1 MIFKTN
7 FLIQI
12 IFKKRLGFGSG
23 LDSRVGLV
31 SEVVLGLG
39 LGLALELDLG
49 SGFLRQRIYL
59 KFSEKIREQLVG
71 KFWLKFVWK
80 LFVLKKFV
88 LKIAWKLF

>member
-1 MIFKTN
+1 MILKTN

-49 SGFLRQRIYL
+49 SGF
-59 KFSEKIREQLVG
+59 
-71 KFWLKFVWK
+71 
-80 LFVLKKFV
+80 
-88 LKIAWKLF
+88 

>member
-1 MIFKTN
+1 MKVLFSKSVIFPVFIFLGLFFRVIFQKCYFPAPLYLMILKTN

-49 SGFLRQRIYL
+49 SGF
-59 KFSEKIREQLVG
+59 
-71 KFWLKFVWK
+71 
-80 LFVLKKFV
+80 
-88 LKIAWKLF
+88 